1 MCRLLD
7 KETRGRID
15 MMHDVRWEELE
26 EVTTDHARKRM
37 NQRGITTAAID
48 LALRYGLADYR
59 NGALRYTIGR
69 KESARYRDIEPR
81 LVRYHGVH
89 VVCASD
95 GEIGRASCRGRG

>member
-1 MCRLLD
+1 
-7 KETRGRID
+7 

-48 LALRYGLADYR
+48 LALRYGRAIYR

-69 KESARYRDIEPR
+69 KEIDRYRDVEPCIT
-81 LVRYHGVH
+81 RYHGIH
-89 VVCASD
+89 VICATDS
-95 GEIGRASCRGRG
+95 GQILTTYRNKSFARRKN

>member
-1 MCRLLD
+1 
-7 KETRGRID
+7 

-95 GEIGRASCRGRG
+95 GGQILTTYRNKNFARRKHKRTQFTS